1 MVDNKYVKKAEEEYK
16 YLTGDEEIRRLAYL
30 REKGLRD
37 EMAAM
42 AKARREGH
50 LEGFTEGETKGKAEG
65 IAITKK
71 ETAKKM
77 LAKKI
82 DIQTIIDI
90 TGLTKEEI
98 ENL

>member
-1 MVDNKYVKKAEEEYK
+1 MVDNKYVKKAEEELE
-16 YLTGDEEIRRLAYL
+16 YLTGDDAIRRLAYL

-42 AKARREGH
+42 AKARREG
-50 LEGFTEGETKGKAEG
+50 LAEGKAE
-65 IAITKK
+65 I
-71 ETAKKM
+71 AKKM
-77 LAKKI
+77 LADKV
-82 DIQTIIDI
+82 DIETIIKY

>member
-1 MVDNKYVKKAEEEYK
+1 MIDNKYVKKAEKEYE
-16 YLTGDEEIRRLAYL
+16 YLTGDDEIRRLAYL

-50 LEGFTEGETKGKAEG
+50 AEGLVEGETKG
-65 IAITKK
+65 IATNKK

-77 LAKKI
+77 LADKV
-82 DIQTIIDI
+82 DIETIIKY

>member
-42 AKARREGH
+42 AKARREG
-50 LEGFTEGETKGKAEG
+50 LAEGEAKGKAEG